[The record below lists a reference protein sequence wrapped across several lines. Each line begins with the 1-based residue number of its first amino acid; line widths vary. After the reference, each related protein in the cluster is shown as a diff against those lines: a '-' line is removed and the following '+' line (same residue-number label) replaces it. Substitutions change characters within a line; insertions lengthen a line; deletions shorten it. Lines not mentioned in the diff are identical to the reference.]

1 MTNTKTQ
8 IQALQSKEAQTEK
21 LVKVVSGIITA
32 LLAVAGFAYCC
43 KGAFMQI
50 AANWNF

>member
-1 MTNTKTQ
+1 MTNAKNQFNTL
-8 IQALQSKEAQTEK
+8 ASKEAQTEK
-21 LVKVVSGIITA
+21 QVRIIGGIITF
-32 LLAVAGFAYCC
+32 LLVVAGLVYCC

>member
-1 MTNTKTQ
+1 MTNAKNQ
-8 IQALQSKEAQTEK
+8 FNALASKEAQTEK
-21 LVKVVSGIITA
+21 LVKVVSGIITG